1 MKLTVNNFEEK
12 EAKRSY
18 EEPFFRAVISI
29 KDDGTSGPR
38 EFIRALLYSSAIE
51 SPDIE
56 KVLDVQKYAE
66 YTEYMDDERKDP
78 KGILGF
84 NITDASTLREFF
96 EVASRESIDK
106 FWKKFRNIR
115 DLDKF
120 PDIVN
125 NYVGYTSPMSRNL
138 FICPDTTIYPG
149 VKKLMVSRINVDS
162 SITRSMVGDDSYYN
176 FVVSSRLNFNDII
189 EEIIKAYPDMEFYMV
204 TMLKPGT
211 SFIFEEKKMIND
223 PVFNYEYTKED
234 LNNAQKPFIAHY
246 DKDKLTKVD
255 SDAISDENNKL
266 PNALLWY
273 GFIIER
279 EEAHVCKNPDCKAI
293 IVDRYFYN
301 TKCPYCGKKKFG
313 FSVVKTGS
321 AELKELFG
329 PIYEIINSNKI
340 YSVLDL

>member
-1 MKLTVNNFEEK
+1 MANFYGYTPQPFVFDAIINKSDFDVNN
-12 EAKRSY
+12 SDS
-18 EEPFFRAVISI
+18 PNL
-29 KDDGTSGPR
+29 
-38 EFIRALLYSSAIE
+38 ALPPICL
-51 SPDIE
+51 
-56 KVLDVQKYAE
+56 
-66 YTEYMDDERKDP
+66 RFP
-78 KGILGF
+78 K
-84 NITDASTLREFF
+84 
-96 EVASRESIDK
+96 
-106 FWKKFRNIR
+106 
-115 DLDKF
+115 
-120 PDIVN
+120 
-125 NYVGYTSPMSRNL
+125 
-138 FICPDTTIYPG
+138 
-149 VKKLMVSRINVDS
+149 
-162 SITRSMVGDDSYYN
+162 
-176 FVVSSRLNFNDII
+176 
-189 EEIIKAYPDMEFYMV
+189 
-204 TMLKPGT
+204 

-293 IVDRYFYN
+293 ILDRYFHN